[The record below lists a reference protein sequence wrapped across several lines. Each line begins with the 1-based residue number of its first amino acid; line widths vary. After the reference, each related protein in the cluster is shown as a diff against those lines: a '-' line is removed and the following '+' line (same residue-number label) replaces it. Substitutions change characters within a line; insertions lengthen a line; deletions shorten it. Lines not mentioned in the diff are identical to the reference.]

1 MAERVRSVAVLGTGI
16 MGAPMARNLAKAG
29 LETRAWN
36 RSREKA
42 EPLASD
48 GVAVFD
54 SPADAVED
62 VDAALTMLT
71 DAAAVRSVM
80 ADGGGA
86 LGAMRD
92 AVWLQMST
100 VGVAGSE
107 ELARIAVQREVD
119 FVDAPV
125 VGTKQPAEAGEL
137 TVLASGPDAALE
149 RSQPVFDAVAARTI
163 RLGAAGAGTRMKLVL
178 NNWVLSIT
186 GATAETIALAE
197 ELGIDPAQFLAAI
210 EGGPLDS
217 AYAQLKGKMMIER
230 SFEPSFPVRL
240 AAKDARLVLEAGES
254 DGREMPLTR
263 AVERRLSE
271 AADLGHGDEDMAAV
285 YHASARQG

>member
-1 MAERVRSVAVLGTGI
+1 
-16 MGAPMARNLAKAG
+16 
-29 LETRAWN
+29 
-36 RSREKA
+36 
-42 EPLASD
+42 
-48 GVAVFD
+48 
-54 SPADAVED
+54 
-62 VDAALTMLT
+62 
-71 DAAAVRSVM
+71 
-80 ADGGGA
+80 
-86 LGAMRD
+86 
-92 AVWLQMST
+92 
-100 VGVAGSE
+100 
-107 ELARIAVQREVD
+107 
-119 FVDAPV
+119 
-125 VGTKQPAEAGEL
+125 
-137 TVLASGPDAALE
+137 VLASGPDAALE